1 MYIFCLIS
9 QHSHE
14 ASLFYRGK
22 NWGSVSINIYMEEL
36 WTVVLILKS
45 TPYLVQPAIQE
56 KGITTKSE
64 TLWQVWLSTHPKCHA
79 ILFSYILFFFHE
91 METLSF
97 LLEAKSLEPRKHN
110 LLNLYFTA
118 FHEYWFQYYDSYF
131 FRGKKKTITFSSDW
145 KIETPKLTHLDVT
158 KVPLHM
164 TFLWSHRGS
173 GPVWT
178 SQRLKVHVAWRFFSF
193 PSDVGSF

>member
-1 MYIFCLIS
+1 MGKKDYCILLCMYIFCLIS
-9 QHSHE
+9 QQSHE

-91 METLSF
+91 MATLAF
-97 LLEAKSLEPRKHN
+97 LLEAKSLELRKHN
-110 LLNLYFTA
+110 LNLYFTG
-118 FHEYWFQYYDSYF
+118 FHEYWFQYYDFLFLS
-131 FRGKKKTITFSSDW
+131 REKKKVLLSVQT
-145 KIETPKLTHLDVT
+145 E
-158 KVPLHM
+158 
-164 TFLWSHRGS
+164 R
-173 GPVWT
+173 
-178 SQRLKVHVAWRFFSF
+178 
-193 PSDVGSF
+193 